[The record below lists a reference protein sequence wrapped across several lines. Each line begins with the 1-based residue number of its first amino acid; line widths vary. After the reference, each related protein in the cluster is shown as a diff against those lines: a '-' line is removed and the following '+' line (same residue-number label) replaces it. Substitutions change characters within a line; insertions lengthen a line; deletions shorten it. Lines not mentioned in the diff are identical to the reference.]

1 MAFLKFSQLK
11 KYRKKKKRF
20 QRSLPI
26 PVPKIAS
33 TNVTCI
39 WVQAFSKVSDPRKSI
54 YCRES
59 ITNWVGEGVWLRLLE
74 FDETPS
80 RTLPHFVCRPWQ
92 QRKSKSVPWTRW
104 RACLLTKVGE
114 GWRGRVGGGWA
125 EPRCWLGNGFYAHT
139 PSVHRLDSLSCGQIW
154 PSACFCAAGEVR
166 MVFKFLND

>member
-92 QRKSKSVPWTRW
+92 QRKSKSVRWTRW
-104 RACLLTKVGE
+104 RACHIQSQSHVITAPLLNVRIIQKQ
-114 GWRGRVGGGWA
+114 
-125 EPRCWLGNGFYAHT
+125 N
-139 PSVHRLDSLSCGQIW
+139 SL
-154 PSACFCAAGEVR
+154 PSAAAKRAAPDFKRRPQKEV
-166 MVFKFLND
+166 